1 LLGIRFDCK
10 LIMSDTVTDL
20 AQNCRWKLKAILRT
34 SRFNTG
40 LQLVTLYKAQLLTFI
55 EYRTAAIY
63 HACRSSLECL
73 DHVQEKLLLAA
84 GLSAIDALNV
94 CHLAPLACRRD
105 MALLGLIH
113 RSVLGRGPSHFGSFF
128 QADWQAREEGRG
140 SHRLQLVEHKDGH
153 WTDFAFPSS
162 RPAEYISNSLLGL
175 VSVYNRLPAQIVES
189 SGCVPSFQ
197 TALQSLLAHH
207 ANSGIMDWA
216 LTFSPRIPWHR
227 HLLTSS

>member
-1 LLGIRFDCK
+1 
-10 LIMSDTVTDL
+10 MSDTVTDL

-63 HACRSSLECL
+63 HACSSSLECL

-94 CHLAPLACRRD
+94 CHLAPLACTRD

-175 VSVYNRLPAQIVES
+175 VSVYNRLSAQIVES

-227 HLLTSS
+227 HVLTRA